1 MTLTVNRHDQ
11 KVIESIRNGG
21 NDQALSY
28 LYGEPLRKIRKY
40 ILSNNGSRDDANDV
54 FQDAVIILFN
64 QVKKDKY
71 NAELELDGFL
81 FAVAKNLWVDKIR
94 REKRMVNKDFSME
107 INHTDFNDQLKDLIV
122 KEKSAAF
129 RKVFEKLDEKCRNI
143 LQYVIYD
150 KLSMK
155 EISEKMGYS
164 NENVAKSNHYRCKQ
178 YLSKLV
184 KEDGDLLNLL
194 KH

>member
-1 MTLTVNRHDQ
+1 VTLTVNRHDQ

-40 ILSNNGSRDDANDV
+40 ILSNNGSKDDANDV

-71 NAELELDGFL
+71 NAELDLDGFL

-94 REKRMVNKDFSME
+94 REKRMINKDFSME

-155 EISEKMGYS
+155 EISIKMGYS

>member
-1 MTLTVNRHDQ
+1 VTLTVNRNDL
-11 KVIESIRNGG
+11 KIIESIRNGG

-40 ILSNNGSRDDANDV
+40 ILSNSGSKDDANDV

-71 NAELELDGFL
+71 NVELELDGFL
-81 FAVAKNLWVDKIR
+81 FAVAKNLWVDKVR
-94 REKRMVNKDFSME
+94 REKRMLNRDFSME
-107 INHTDFNDQLKDLIV
+107 VNHSDFNDQLKDLIV

>member
-1 MTLTVNRHDQ
+1 VTLTVNRNDL
-11 KVIESIRNGG
+11 KIIESIRNGG

-40 ILSNNGSRDDANDV
+40 ILSNNGSQDDANDV

-64 QVKKDKY
+64 QIKKDKY
-71 NAELELDGFL
+71 NVDLELDGFL
-81 FAVAKNLWVDKIR
+81 FAVAKNLWIDKVR
-94 REKRMVNKDFSME
+94 REKRMVNRDFNIE
-107 INHTDFNDQLKDLIV
+107 INHSDFNDQLKDLIV

-143 LQYVIYD
+143 LQYVIND